1 MNWLDWLKTL
11 VLFFG
16 ILTAIAAG
24 ALFVYFTGICRLAT
38 LKFGRR
44 MLLVLTSVSFLSFLG
59 VTIAFAAVPAGSYSF
74 YLSVPAALAG
84 VAISLISVRC
94 FRVMVRK

>member
-1 MNWLDWLKTL
+1 MNWSDWLKTL

-44 MLLVLTSVSFLSFLG
+44 MLLVLTSVSFLG

>member
-24 ALFVYFTGICRLAT
+24 ALFAYFTGICRLAS
-38 LKFGRR
+38 LKFGRT
-44 MLLVLTSVSFLSFLG
+44 MLISFTSLACLVFLG
-59 VTIAFAAVPAGSYSF
+59 VTIAFAVVPAANYSF
-74 YLSVPAALAG
+74 YVSVPAALSG
-84 VAISLISVRC
+84 VAIVLLSIRC
-94 FRVMVRK
+94 LRVMVHK

>member
-1 MNWLDWLKTL
+1 MNWSDWLKTL

-44 MLLVLTSVSFLSFLG
+44 MLLVLTSVSFLG

-94 FRVMVRK
+94 FGVMVRK